1 MEPKIYYRLTNEN
14 GQIIVDYIDP
24 NGVIT
29 SQSTRNNF
37 NETFFDTSQ
46 IITQRADNMIKSIL
60 INEAKRLS
68 EKQKKDY
75 KFDNIQ
81 LSRVDL
87 KTLKKYNNKVYDPNY
102 QLLMEQI
109 VDTIIA
115 APLQQERTV
124 SEKNKNVVKTC

>member
-75 KFDNIQ
+75 
-81 LSRVDL
+81 
-87 KTLKKYNNKVYDPNY
+87 T
-102 QLLMEQI
+102 
-109 VDTIIA
+109 
-115 APLQQERTV
+115 
-124 SEKNKNVVKTC
+124 